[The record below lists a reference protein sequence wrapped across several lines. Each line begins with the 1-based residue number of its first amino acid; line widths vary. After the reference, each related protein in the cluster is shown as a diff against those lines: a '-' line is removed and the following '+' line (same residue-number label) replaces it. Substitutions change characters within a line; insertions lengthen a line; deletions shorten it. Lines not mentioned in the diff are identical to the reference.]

1 MKGKKF
7 SIILLVVSIM
17 LFQTESIFAQTTN
30 IIINGNKVN
39 FTQQTGTPYVDKN
52 SRTMVPLRITME
64 SAGFAVGYDM
74 QKQVAIV
81 ISEHDRVEVPINN
94 DFIYNNNQKI
104 QNDTS
109 AVVNNKR
116 TYLPIRV
123 VLESMG
129 YTVEWD
135 SKTQTVNAYN
145 FTPSNDLVP
154 YSTSSLKTLTQAV
167 LSGNVIYLNG
177 NYYATPQYVKLLQ
190 NTQIHYSGDDLN
202 KSIYPEENNRYD
214 FAEVELEWVTV
225 NNFEKIMVNK
235 NELNFD
241 TSKLEKG
248 YIDNYVYVY
257 AFYENGLTNQ
267 KIVYA
272 LPDLTDEFMNK
283 DNETGTFN
291 GILIKRE
298 NGETYF
304 NVKDLENK
312 GIQ

>member
-7 SIILLVVSIM
+7 SIILLVFSIM

-39 FTQQTGTPYVDKN
+39 FTQQTGTPYIDKN
-52 SRTMVPLRITME
+52 LRTMVPLRITME

-81 ISEHDRVEVPINN
+81 ISDHDRVEVPINN

-109 AVVNNKR
+109 AVVNNGR
-116 TYLPIRV
+116 TYLPIRI

-167 LSGNVIYLNG
+167 LNGNVIYLNG

-190 NTQIHYSGDDLN
+190 NTQIHYLGDDLN
-202 KSIYPEENNRYD
+202 KSIYPEENDRYS
-214 FAEVELEWVTV
+214 L
-225 NNFEKIMVNK
+225 
-235 NELNFD
+235 
-241 TSKLEKG
+241 
-248 YIDNYVYVY
+248 ID
-257 AFYENGLTNQ
+257 
-267 KIVYA
+267 
-272 LPDLTDEFMNK
+272 DEINMN
-283 DNETGTFN
+283 
-291 GILIKRE
+291 
-298 NGETYF
+298 
-304 NVKDLENK
+304 
-312 GIQ
+312 